1 MLMQG
6 FRESDD
12 IISEQDELLWQQ
24 RSQDINLE

>member
-12 IISEQDELLWQQ
+12 IISERDELLWQQ